1 MRKARLKEKMEKAVS
16 LLMIIFLVGLSENL
30 IAGERRGAM
39 LIVLKN
45 DGSQEN
51 GELIAVKQKS
61 ILLLGAFSGTDVSVE
76 VTDINTIKI
85 VKKSRALSGF
95 GFGSL
100 MGGVSGAAIGFLM
113 GGDPPNQWFS
123 FSAGEKALIGG
134 AALGIVGGLVGLT
147 AGALAG
153 ADKTIQIGG
162 KSDLEIQA
170 ALAGLKP
177 KARISNFR

>member
-1 MRKARLKEKMEKAVS
+1 MRKAGFKGKMERAVS
-16 LLMIIFLVGLSENL
+16 LLMVISLMGLSENL

-39 LIVLKN
+39 LMVQKK

-51 GELIAVKQKS
+51 GELIAVKQSS
-61 ILLLGAFSGTDVSVE
+61 ILLLGSSSGTDVSIE
-76 VTDINTIKI
+76 VTDIKTIKI
-85 VKKSRALSGF
+85 VKKSRALSGLGL
-95 GFGSL
+95 GFL
-100 MGGVSGAAIGFLM
+100 IGGVSGAAIGLA
-113 GGDPPNQWFS
+113 GGDSPPDQFII
-123 FSAGEKALIGG
+123 FSAGAKALIVG

-153 ADKTIQIGG
+153 TDKTIQIEG

-170 ALAGLKP
+170 ALANLKQ